1 MRAEN
6 LRYWQYFIALESD
19 LAKTARFVE
28 IADANMQT
36 FSLEYA
42 RLILSAG
49 SEIDV
54 LSKVLCQ
61 RHELTVSP
69 KNIDGYR
76 KSITAT
82 FPEFVTLEIRLPRFS
97 MSIYPWADW
106 SSGENPPWW
115 RAYNDVKHERN
126 LNFSQATLHNA
137 VYCMAGL
144 FALLCYCCRVELW
157 SRSAQPWPQLL
168 SLDPALSGVENSDLR
183 TGYKIPGFPPPT
195 AADMV

>member
-19 LAKTARFVE
+19 FATTARFVE
-28 IADANMQT
+28 IEDANMQT

-42 RLILSAG
+42 RVILSAG

-54 LSKVLCQ
+54 LSKVVCQ
-61 RHELTVSP
+61 RHKLAVSP

-76 KSITAT
+76 KAITDRC
-82 FPEFVTLEIRLPRFS
+82 PEFAALEIRLPRYS
-97 MSIYPWADW
+97 TSIRPWADW

-126 LNFSQATLHNA
+126 LYFPQATLHNA
-137 VYCMAGL
+137 MYCVAGL
-144 FALLCYCCRVELW
+144 FALVCYCCRVELW
-157 SRSAQPWPQLL
+157 SRSAQPWPQLF
-168 SLDPALSGVENSDLR
+168 SLDCELSGVESSDLR

>member
-1 MRAEN
+1 MPAEN
-6 LRYWQYFIALESD
+6 LRYWQFFIALESD
-19 LAKTARFVE
+19 FATTARFVE
-28 IADANMQT
+28 IADANMQA

-42 RLILSAG
+42 RVILSAG

-61 RHELTVSP
+61 RYDLAVSP

-76 KSITAT
+76 KAITDK
-82 FPEFVTLEIRLPRFS
+82 FPEFVALEIRLPRYS
-97 MSIYPWADW
+97 MSIRPWAEW

-115 RAYNDVKHERN
+115 RAYNDIKHERN
-126 LNFSQATLHNA
+126 LNFPQASLHNA
-137 VYCMAGL
+137 VHGVAGL
-144 FALLCYCCRVELW
+144 FALVCYCCRVELW
-157 SRSAQPWPQLL
+157 SRTAQPWPQLF
-168 SLDPALSGVENSDLR
+168 SLDPALSGVESSDLR